1 MRGPD
6 PIEDFDRYD
15 MECAD
20 EDSFYPHCTLCKKT
34 ITSDYYKTVRIKG
47 VDYILCDDCLEEE
60 STENYIEK
68 ERERRWTS
76 RQG

>member
-6 PIEDFDRYD
+6 PIEDFNRYD

-20 EDSFYPHCTLCKKT
+20 EDSLYPHCTLCGKT
-34 ITSDYYKTVRIKG
+34 ITTDYFKTVRIKG

-60 STENYIEK
+60 STENYYNSK
-68 ERERRWTS
+68 KY
-76 RQG
+76 GY